1 MKPRLYE
8 QNEMLF
14 EGGGICTLHD
24 AVSCEV
30 EEELNG
36 AFELKMKYPVS
47 GDAFTQLKT
56 GRMILA
62 KPSAWEKPEPFHI
75 YAISKPLMG
84 LVTVYA
90 EHVSYF
96 TNKIVCA
103 PFSASNIA
111 EAVLMLQHSAVNENP
126 FTLSTDMA
134 VVNDL
139 HSSVPITM
147 RHGIIGRIVSLY
159 GGEVKCE
166 GWNIRILGMRG
177 ADRGFSIRYGN
188 NLVDMKQDEDISGI
202 YDGVYPYYNVEETE
216 ETDAVYVELPEKVIL
231 LGTHSERIK
240 PINLTA
246 EFTEEPTEEELRAK
260 TLEYLEKNDINAGV
274 LTIEV
279 EFALLSQT
287 EEYRDIMA
295 LEDVRLGD
303 VISVFVPKR
312 GITVKSRCVKTVYD
326 VMRNRYVK
334 VTIGDIGKDITY
346 SFISYEDRLLSSET
360 RIGEQGA
367 TIAKLTVKTSAMSA
381 EISGIAEWIG
391 DEDSGMTKTIATL
404 SAKAD
409 ANAAEIALNA
419 QKITEN
425 STSIAS
431 LVATAAEHTAL
442 LSGHTEQI
450 SDHTEAIADTKQ
462 HVNELNAT
470 VATITEW
477 IGDETKGAVKA
488 LTEVYQVSN
497 ANTAAITSI
506 TSWQDGIDESVARLW
521 QETDANGAKIGMVV
535 KSGALGDYVDGS
547 VLIEAINGEAVAK
560 IKADRIILDGY
571 LTIGSNI
578 SDLTNDS
585 GYATQSDIPTK
596 TSELTNDSGLA
607 YTSQIPTKTSELTND
622 SGYVGYWAI
631 PTALSDLTNDTGYQT
646 EDGVVSIVEGTIT
659 ADYIAA
665 LGIAAVSLVSRS
677 LDNSNLVYIK
687 DGEFL
692 MSQNYNNQAFS
703 ATLCAAFFNAYHPMA
718 GKYFFCGNANATAA
732 AEVGWSTSHRIHF
745 SAGNAQ
751 LIGTWLGTSSQAV
764 TSDAGKKHDITDMD
778 DRYSAFFDAVRPV
791 AYRYNDGTSGR
802 YHTGFIANEVE
813 EALASAGISTNE
825 FAGFVRAEMMD
836 KDGET
841 ETVNC
846 LRYEEFIAVLWRE
859 VQRIKKVI
867 QG

>member
-14 EGGGICTLHD
+14 EGGGICALHD

-30 EEELNG
+30 TEELNG
-36 AFELKMKYPVS
+36 AFELRMKYPVS
-47 GDAFTQLKT
+47 GDHFTQLKT

-139 HSSVPITM
+139 NSNVPITM

-166 GWNIRILGMRG
+166 GWNIRILGKRG
-177 ADRGFSIRYGN
+177 ADRGFSIRYGG

-287 EEYRDIMA
+287 EEYRNIMA

-391 DEDSGMTKTIATL
+391 DEDGGMTKTIATL
-404 SAKAD
+404 SA
-409 ANAAEIALNA
+409 
-419 QKITEN
+419 
-425 STSIAS
+425 
-431 LVATAAEHTAL
+431 
-442 LSGHTEQI
+442 
-450 SDHTEAIADTKQ
+450 
-462 HVNELNAT
+462 
-470 VATITEW
+470 
-477 IGDETKGAVKA
+477 
-488 LTEVYQVSN
+488 
-497 ANTAAITSI
+497 
-506 TSWQDGIDESVARLW
+506 
-521 QETDANGAKIGMVV
+521 
-535 KSGALGDYVDGS
+535 
-547 VLIEAINGEAVAK
+547 
-560 IKADRIILDGY
+560 
-571 LTIGSNI
+571 
-578 SDLTNDS
+578 
-585 GYATQSDIPTK
+585 
-596 TSELTNDSGLA
+596 
-607 YTSQIPTKTSELTND
+607 
-622 SGYVGYWAI
+622 
-631 PTALSDLTNDTGYQT
+631 
-646 EDGVVSIVEGTIT
+646 
-659 ADYIAA
+659 
-665 LGIAAVSLVSRS
+665 
-677 LDNSNLVYIK
+677 
-687 DGEFL
+687 
-692 MSQNYNNQAFS
+692 
-703 ATLCAAFFNAYHPMA
+703 
-718 GKYFFCGNANATAA
+718 
-732 AEVGWSTSHRIHF
+732 
-745 SAGNAQ
+745 
-751 LIGTWLGTSSQAV
+751 
-764 TSDAGKKHDITDMD
+764 
-778 DRYSAFFDAVRPV
+778 
-791 AYRYNDGTSGR
+791 
-802 YHTGFIANEVE
+802 
-813 EALASAGISTNE
+813 
-825 FAGFVRAEMMD
+825 
-836 KDGET
+836 
-841 ETVNC
+841 
-846 LRYEEFIAVLWRE
+846 
-859 VQRIKKVI
+859 
-867 QG
+867 

>member
-14 EGGGICTLHD
+14 EGGGICALHD

-30 EEELNG
+30 TEELNG
-36 AFELKMKYPVS
+36 AFELRMKYPVS
-47 GDAFTQLKT
+47 GDHFTQLKT

-111 EAVLMLQHSAVNENP
+111 EAVLMLQNSAVNENP

-139 HSSVPITM
+139 NSNVPITM

-166 GWNIRILGMRG
+166 GWNIRILGKRG
-177 ADRGFSIRYGN
+177 ADRGFSIRYGG

-216 ETDAVYVELPEKVIL
+216 ETDAVYVDLPEKVIL

-287 EEYRDIMA
+287 EEYRNIMA

-326 VMRNRYVK
+326 VMCNRYVK

-391 DEDSGMTKTIATL
+391 DEDGGMTKTIATL

-409 ANAAEIALNA
+409 ANAASIALNA
-419 QKITEN
+419 EKITAN
-425 STSIAS
+425 SDAIAS
-431 LVATAAEHTAL
+431 LRVVADEHTAL

-470 VATITEW
+470 VSTITEW
-477 IGDETKGAVKA
+477 MGDETKGAVKA
-488 LTEVYQVSN
+488 LAEVYQVSN

-506 TSWQDGIDESVARLW
+506 TSWQDEVDESVARLT
-521 QETDANGAKIGMVV
+521 QETDANGARIGMVV
-535 KSGALGDYVDGS
+535 KSGAFGDYVDGS
-547 VLIEAINGEAVAK
+547 VLIEAINGESVAR
-560 IKADRIILDGY
+560 IEADRIVLDGY
-571 LTIGSNI
+571 VTIGS
-578 SDLTNDS
+578 
-585 GYATQSDIPTK
+585 GM
-596 TSELTNDSGLA
+596 
-607 YTSQIPTKTSELTND
+607 SQLVD
-622 SGYVGYWAI
+622 DV
-631 PTALSDLTNDTGYQT
+631 GYQT
-646 EDGVVSIVEGTIT
+646 EDGVVSIVEGKIT

-665 LGIAAVSLVSRS
+665 LGIVASSVISESFDRLQSVTIQDGAINMSQYYGGKTYSAFQTAAYFEAYNPIAGMSFMSGNVAGSAAAAVGWTSSHNIYFTS
-677 LDNSNLVYIK
+677 SNAKL
-687 DGEFL
+687 
-692 MSQNYNNQAFS
+692 N
-703 ATLCAAFFNAYHPMA
+703 
-718 GKYFFCGNANATAA
+718 
-732 AEVGWSTSHRIHF
+732 
-745 SAGNAQ
+745 
-751 LIGTWLGTSSQAV
+751 GTWIGTSSQAV

-813 EALASAGISTNE
+813 EALASAGISTKE
-825 FAGFVRAEMMD
+825 FAGFVRAEMMGE
-836 KDGET
+836 DGET